1 MIFKEAMHRE
11 QLLEQ
16 KLERLQNVIRD
27 TQQTSDDTWQAILH
41 EDRLLGRINVLED
54 QLRIYRTKVEK
65 VISHYYQ
72 EILLFFFS

>member
-1 MIFKEAMHRE
+1 MHRE

-16 KLERLQNVIRD
+16 KLERLQTVIRD

-54 QLRIYRTKVEK
+54 QLRIYRTKVN
-65 VISHYYQ
+65 VRSLIRS
-72 EILLFFFS
+72 ILFSRFV